1 VQTYFVQKVRSVK
14 MRTNYREIARL
25 KRKEVSNRKIAE
37 IIGLSR
43 NTVNRI
49 IRIMVEKQLGWSEIE
64 GLSDSELNR
73 IFEATGTLNQHA
85 YVIPDYAKLSKEL
98 ARPGVTMQLLW
109 EEYQDQCRL
118 SKTMGY
124 QVTQFKK
131 YFNEYLIQNQFTE
144 VIRHKAGERTE
155 VDWAG
160 TRVRWMD
167 PDTGEV
173 QLGYLFVGVLS
184 FSGYAYATAC
194 PDMTQKSW
202 IDAHNQM
209 FTYFGGVS
217 QFLIPDNLK
226 TGVTSHGKDTIVL
239 NQTYSELAEHYG
251 MIILPARV
259 RKPKDKPQVENAV
272 GKLTT
277 HIIARMRDFQF
288 FSIVEYNHQL
298 RIELDRFNHKPFQKK
313 EGSRSSIFESLEK
326 PQLKPLPKSPYEIAQ
341 WRKAKVQANSHISVQ
356 KCYYSVPYQNI
367 GKEVSLRIN
376 VQTLDIYDENTH
388 LCSHQLIKDRVGIYS
403 TDKSHLPEQSA
414 QYGEWNSSRYL
425 NWAKKK
431 GPYTHQMIQSLFN
444 SAHYEQKV
452 YRSVHAILKLAD
464 LYSDQR
470 LELACQLAL
479 ENITKPS
486 YKHIKAILM
495 NNQDSERK
503 LVTSPVSKGAFI
515 RGGNYY
521 GK

>member
-1 VQTYFVQKVRSVK
+1 
-14 MRTNYREIARL
+14 MRTNYREMARL
-25 KRKEVSNRKIAE
+25 KRKEVSNRRIAE
-37 IIGLSR
+37 IMGISR

-49 IRIMVEKQLGWSEIE
+49 IRIMVEKQLGWGEIE
-64 GLSDSELNR
+64 GLSDHELNS
-73 IFEATGTLNQHA
+73 IFDTTGTVNQPP

-144 VIRHKAGERTE
+144 VIRHKAGERIE

-184 FSGYAYATAC
+184 FSGYAFAMAC
-194 PDMTQKSW
+194 ADMTQNSW
-202 IDAHNQM
+202 SDAHNQM
-209 FTYFGGVS
+209 FQHFGGVS
-217 QFLIPDNLK
+217 QLLIPDNLK
-226 TGVTSHGKDTIVL
+226 TGVTSHGKETIVL

-251 MIILPARV
+251 MIVLPARV
-259 RKPKDKPQVENAV
+259 RRPKDKPQVENAV

-288 FSIVEYNHQL
+288 FSIVEYNNQL

-326 PQLKPLPKSPYEIAQ
+326 PHLKPLPKSPYEIAQ

-356 KCYYSVPYQNI
+356 KCYYSVPYQSI
-367 GKEVSLRIN
+367 GKEVTLRISA
-376 VQTLDIYDENTH
+376 QTLDIYDENTH
-388 LCSHQLIKDRVGIYS
+388 LCTHRLIKSKIGVYS
-403 TDKSHLPEQSA
+403 TDSTHLPEQSA
-414 QYGEWNSSRYL
+414 QFGEWNSSRYL

-431 GPYTHQMIQSLFN
+431 GPYTEQLIQNLFN

-452 YRSVHAILKLAD
+452 YRSVHSILKLAD

-470 LELACQLAL
+470 LESACQLAL
-479 ENITKPS
+479 ENISKPS
-486 YKHIKAILM
+486 YKHLKAILL
-495 NNQDSERK
+495 NNQDQSYK
-503 LVTSPVSKGAFI
+503 HIKPSVSKGAFI
-515 RGGNYY
+515 RGGEYY